1 MEYQLTRTPDEELK
15 ARIKKQVGLYNAKHM
30 TSDPQ
35 ELIISV
41 TDAQGNLTAG
51 LTGRSYWGCLHI
63 EFLWVDESLRGQGT
77 GASLMAMAE
86 AEGRKRGCKR
96 VFVDT
101 FSFQAP
107 DFYRK
112 QGYDIYGVA
121 PDYRYDHSRFYL
133 SKALTEK

>member
-51 LTGRSYWGCLHI
+51 LTGRSY
-63 EFLWVDESLRGQGT
+63 
-77 GASLMAMAE
+77 
-86 AEGRKRGCKR
+86 
-96 VFVDT
+96 
-101 FSFQAP
+101 
-107 DFYRK
+107 
-112 QGYDIYGVA
+112 
-121 PDYRYDHSRFYL
+121 
-133 SKALTEK
+133 

>member
-1 MEYQLTRTPDEELK
+1 
-15 ARIKKQVGLYNAKHM
+15 
-30 TSDPQ
+30 
-35 ELIISV
+35 
-41 TDAQGNLTAG
+41 
-51 LTGRSYWGCLHI
+51 
-63 EFLWVDESLRGQGT
+63 
-77 GASLMAMAE
+77 MAMAE

-121 PDYRYDHSRFYL
+121 PDYRDDHSRFYL

>member
-1 MEYQLTRTPDEELK
+1 MEYQLTGTADEELK

-41 TDAQGNLTAG
+41 TD
-51 LTGRSYWGCLHI
+51 
-63 EFLWVDESLRGQGT
+63 
-77 GASLMAMAE
+77 ASLMAMAE

-112 QGYDIYGVA
+112 QGYDLYGVA
-121 PDYRYDHSRFYL
+121 PDYRDGHSRFYF
-133 SKALTEK
+133 SKAPTMGL